1 LLKKEVVVISKKV
14 VYKSL
19 AEQVYEAVKD
29 AIIKA
34 ELKSGDRIIELDL
47 AKTYGVSQSTVR
59 EALAQ
64 LRKDELVVTHG
75 NKGTYVSNFSKK
87 DVEEMYSF
95 REVLETFAINRAID
109 KITDE
114 EITELEAIYNEM
126 EEAGKTDD
134 IEKMRINDVAFHNI
148 IYKVSDHA
156 FAYQVWQDVSNKMNR
171 IWYFTNQFYFSDL
184 SELAVMHKPIID
196 AFKNR
201 NKEEACATFITHL
214 NYVRNQI
221 LDSSTNQ

>member
-1 LLKKEVVVISKKV
+1 MKKTV

-19 AEQVYEAVKD
+19 SEQVYEAIKES
-29 AIIKA
+29 IIRA
-34 ELKSGDRIIELDL
+34 ELKSGDRIVELDL
-47 AKTYGVSQSTVR
+47 ARTYGVSQSTVR
-59 EALAQ
+59 EALAL

-109 KITDE
+109 RIQE
-114 EITELEAIYNEM
+114 EDIAELEAIYNEM
-126 EEAGKTDD
+126 VEAGKTDN

-148 IYKVSDHA
+148 IYKMADHA
-156 FAYQVWQDVSNKMNR
+156 YVYQIWQDITNKMSR

-184 SELAVMHKPIID
+184 LELAYMHKPILD
-196 AFKNR
+196 AFKNK
-201 NKEEACATFITHL
+201 NKEEACTTFIAHL
-214 NYVRNQI
+214 NYVRHQ
-221 LDSSTNQ
+221 LLGQSHHEEDAQ